1 MRVRVLRAREPLYT
15 WPVSAIR
22 LCAPEE
28 ASLKDPVA
36 TYMNLVPMVVE
47 QTNRGERAY
56 DIFSRLLKER
66 IIFITGPIEDGM
78 ATLVVAQ
85 MLFLEAENPKK
96 EISMY
101 INSPGGV
108 VTSGMAIYDTMQFI
122 RPPVSTLC
130 IGQAASMGSLLLC
143 CGTKGLRY
151 ALPNAR
157 IMVHQPSGGFS
168 GQASDIERHAEDI
181 IKMKRRLN
189 EVYVKHTGQSYDVI
203 ERTLDRDYF
212 MTADQAQE
220 FGIIDKVL
228 SSREQ
233 VDFGAIDAKSVS

>member
-1 MRVRVLRAREPLYT
+1 MR
-15 WPVSAIR
+15 
-22 LCAPEE
+22 
-28 ASLKDPVA
+28 DPVE

-66 IIFITGPIEDGM
+66 IIFITCPIEDGM

-85 MLFLEAENPKK
+85 MRFLEAKNPKK

-130 IGQAASMGSLLLC
+130 TGPAASMGSLLLC
-143 CGTKGLRY
+143 AGHKDMRFS
-151 ALPNAR
+151 LPNSR
-157 IMVHQPSGGFS
+157 IMVHQPSGGFQ
-168 GQASDIERHAEDI
+168 GQATDIMLHAQEI
-181 IKMKRRLN
+181 LNLKKRLN
-189 EVYVKHTGQSYDVI
+189 EIYVKHTGQPLKKI
-203 ERTLDRDYF
+203 EDALELDPF
-212 MTADQAQE
+212 LTAEAAKE
-220 FGIIDKVL
+220 FGIVDKV
-228 SSREQ
+228 
-233 VDFGAIDAKSVS
+233 IDRRPEDPGLKAA